1 MNPATGRPLVT
12 GALFVAL
19 ALTWGSSFLFIKIG
33 LEGLT
38 AAQVVWARLVL
49 GAAALAVLT
58 ALTRTPLPK
67 DVRLWGHLVV
77 VALLLC
83 VLPFSL
89 YAWAELR
96 VSSGVASILN
106 ATTPL
111 QTMLVAMVALPEER
125 LTRDRTLGLVLG
137 FGGVLT
143 VLGAWSGVAGGS
155 RAGQLACL
163 GATASYG
170 VAFVYLRKFV
180 AGRGLPALTVATAQ
194 VGLGAV
200 AMLAA
205 TPWIARPAPDLSR
218 RVVVSMLLL
227 GIAGTGLA
235 YVWNTAI
242 VSRWGAT
249 NASTVTYLTPVV
261 GVVLGVAVLG
271 ERATWNQP
279 VGALLVIGGVLVAQ
293 GRLRA
298 PTTARWRGS
307 RMPAAPSGRAPR

>member
-111 QTMLVAMVALPEER
+111 QTMLVAMVALREER

-307 RMPAAPSGRAPR
+307 RMPAAPSGHAPR

>member
-1 MNPATGRPLVT
+1 
-12 GALFVAL
+12 
-19 ALTWGSSFLFIKIG
+19 
-33 LEGLT
+33 
-38 AAQVVWARLVL
+38 
-49 GAAALAVLT
+49 
-58 ALTRTPLPK
+58 
-67 DVRLWGHLVV
+67 
-77 VALLLC
+77 
-83 VLPFSL
+83 
-89 YAWAELR
+89 
-96 VSSGVASILN
+96 
-106 ATTPL
+106 
-111 QTMLVAMVALPEER
+111 MLVAMVALREER

-307 RMPAAPSGRAPR
+307 RMPAAPSGHAPR

>member
-12 GALFVAL
+12 GALYVAL

-307 RMPAAPSGRAPR
+307 RMPAAPSGHAPR

>member
-307 RMPAAPSGRAPR
+307 RMPAAPSGHAPR